1 MIWILFAV
9 TGSISSS
16 ITLMA
21 ATSIGKFLPF
31 GKLYLKEEIKENK
44 KEEIKFLHFGF
55 CFVCRFDYDD
65 DDLDIPGAGNQSGS
79 FCLLTPYRSYHW
91 PGDQTALLAEL
102 GRQGYSNGHRQD
114 DDVCQS
120 PLTK

>member
-31 GKLYLKEEIKENK
+31 GKLYLKEEMKENK
-44 KEEIKFLHFGF
+44 K
-55 CFVCRFDYDD
+55 R
-65 DDLDIPGAGNQSGS
+65 GNQVSP
-79 FCLLTPYRSYHW
+79 FWILLRL
-91 PGDQTALLAEL
+91 QI
-102 GRQGYSNGHRQD
+102 
-114 DDVCQS
+114 
-120 PLTK
+120 